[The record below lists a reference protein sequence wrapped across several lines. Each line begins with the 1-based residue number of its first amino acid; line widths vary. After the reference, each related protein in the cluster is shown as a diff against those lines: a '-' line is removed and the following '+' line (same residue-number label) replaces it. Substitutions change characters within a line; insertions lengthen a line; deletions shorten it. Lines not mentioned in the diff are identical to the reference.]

1 MSSDRIAK
9 YLEDKSF
16 YKYWKRR
23 KEEEEEVYGQRE
35 QEELNAS
42 YQQSL
47 ANKKEREKKV
57 MSLFRMILNCFLFIG
72 LILLILGWLIAF
84 PFIMLYD
91 KLFGRWRKDI
101 NEIK

>member
-1 MSSDRIAK
+1 MNKKFYESIYDCIVTGQVSSDRIAK

-47 ANKKEREKKV
+47 ANKKEREKK
-57 MSLFRMILNCFLFIG
+57 S
-72 LILLILGWLIAF
+72 
-84 PFIMLYD
+84 
-91 KLFGRWRKDI
+91 
-101 NEIK
+101 